1 MYFLQFKLLKPLTEI
16 NNISITQFNS
26 ISFTE
31 NQSCLGRWIFIN
43 CYLWNSKILTSINKN
58 NYIIMNVLLSKFTTK
73 HNTAPFSQIK
83 IEDYFPAF
91 QEGIA
96 LAKTEIDA
104 IVNNPEAPTFEN
116 TVVAMDFAGDI
127 LDRLSSVFFNLNSA
141 ETSDEM
147 QKIAQEVSPLL
158 SEFGND
164 ITLNAALFAKIKTVY
179 EQKENLN
186 LTPEQTTLLDK
197 KYKSFSRN
205 GANLPEDKKDQLR
218 EIDKELS
225 KLSLQFGEN
234 VLAETNAFELHLTDE
249 KDLAGLP
256 EGTIEAAR
264 LLAKEK
270 EKEGWIFTL
279 DHPSYVPF
287 LTYADNRE
295 LRKKMAIAFGARS
308 FQNNEFDNQ
317 ENVLKIAKLR
327 FERANLLGYKTHAH
341 FVLEERMAQS
351 PEKVFTFLNDL
362 LAKAKPAAQK
372 EFAELAAFAKELDG
386 IEQLEKWDGAYY
398 SEKLKQQLFNLDDE
412 KLKPYFQLEKVLDGA
427 FTVAKKLYG
436 LTFTEVFDIDKY
448 HEEVTTYEVTDAENN
463 LVSIFYAD
471 FFPRKGKRNG
481 AWMTSFK
488 SQSKKDGVNER
499 PHISNVC
506 NFTKPTETKPSLLT
520 FNEVTTLF
528 HEFGHGL
535 HGMLA
540 NTTYPSLSGTSV
552 FWDFVELPS
561 QIMENWCYEPE
572 ALALFANHYETGEI
586 IPIEYVQKI
595 KESASFQEGM
605 ATLRQL
611 SFGLLDMAWHGQ
623 DPTSIT
629 DLKTFE
635 TEQFANTQLYPD
647 VKENAM
653 STAFS
658 HIFQGGYS
666 SGYYSYKW
674 AEVLDA
680 DAFEYFQESG
690 IFNVEV
696 ATKFKENVLSKGG
709 TEHPMILYKRFR
721 GQEPKPEALLKRAG
735 LL

>member
-1 MYFLQFKLLKPLTEI
+1 MSVLTHH
-16 NNISITQFNS
+16 FN
-26 ISFTE
+26 
-31 NQSCLGRWIFIN
+31 
-43 CYLWNSKILTSINKN
+43 
-58 NYIIMNVLLSKFTTK
+58 TK
-73 HNTAPFSQIK
+73 HNTAPFSKIK
-83 IEDYFPAF
+83 NEDFLPAF
-91 QEGIA
+91 QKGIES
-96 LAKTEIDA
+96 AKAEIDA
-104 IVNNPEAPTFEN
+104 IVRNPIKPTFEN
-116 TVVAMDFAGDI
+116 TIEALAFSGDI
-127 LDRLSSVFFNLNSA
+127 LDRISSIFFNLNSA

-164 ITLNAALFAKIKTVY
+164 IRLNPDLFARVKAVY
-179 EQKENLN
+179 DQKEHLNLN
-186 LTPEQTTLLDK
+186 PEQTTLLDK

-205 GANLPEDKKDQLR
+205 GANLPEDKKTQLR

-234 VLAETNAFELHLTDE
+234 VLAETHAFELHITDE
-249 KDLAGLP
+249 NDLAGLP
-256 EGTIEAAR
+256 EGTRGAAHS
-264 LLAKEK
+264 LAKSQ

-279 DHPSYVPF
+279 DHPSYIPF
-287 LTYADNRE
+287 VTYANNRE
-295 LRKKMAIAFGARS
+295 LRKKIAIASGARA

-317 ENVLKIAKLR
+317 EIVFKIAKLR
-327 FERANLLGYKTHAH
+327 FDRAKVLGYKTHSH
-341 FVLEERMAQS
+341 FVLEERMAQT
-351 PEKVFTFLNDL
+351 PEKVISFSNDL
-362 LAKAKPAAQK
+362 LAKAKPAAEK
-372 EFAELAAFAKELDG
+372 EFAQLAAFAKELDG

-398 SEKLKQQLFNLDDE
+398 SEKLKQQLFSLDDE
-412 KLKPYFQLEKVLDGA
+412 ILKPYFQLEKVLDGA
-427 FTVAKKLYG
+427 FTVAQKLYG
-436 LTFTEVFDIDKY
+436 ITFEETFEIDKY
-448 HEEVTTYEVTDAENN
+448 HEDVKTFEVKDEGGQ
-463 LVSIFYAD
+463 LVAIFYTD

-488 SQSKKDGVNER
+488 SQYIKKGINER

-506 NFTKPTETKPSLLT
+506 NFTPPIAASEKSEAKPSLLT

-540 NTTYPSLSGTSV
+540 NTNYPSLSGTSV
-552 FWDFVELPS
+552 YWDFVELPS

-572 ALALFANHYETGEI
+572 ALALFAYHYETGEM
-586 IPIEYVQKI
+586 IPMELVHKI

-605 ATLRQL
+605 ATMRQL
-611 SFGLLDMAWHGQ
+611 SFGLLDMGWHGQ
-623 DPTSIT
+623 DPSNIK
-629 DLKTFE
+629 DIKTFE
-635 TEQFANTQLYPD
+635 TEQFAATQLYPD

-680 DAFEYFQESG
+680 DAFEYFQEKG
-690 IFNVEV
+690 IFNKEI
-696 ATKFKENVLSKGG
+696 ATKFKENILSKGG

>member
-1 MYFLQFKLLKPLTEI
+1 MNILLQKFGTKLD
-16 NNISITQFNS
+16 
-26 ISFTE
+26 
-31 NQSCLGRWIFIN
+31 
-43 CYLWNSKILTSINKN
+43 
-58 NYIIMNVLLSKFTTK
+58 
-73 HNTAPFSQIK
+73 TAPFSKIK
-83 IEDYFPAF
+83 NEDYLPAF
-91 QEGIA
+91 QEAID
-96 LAKTEIDA
+96 LAKAEIDA
-104 IVNNPEAPTFEN
+104 IVDNAENPTFQN
-116 TVVAMDFAGDI
+116 TIEALSFSGDT
-127 LDRLSSVFFNLNSA
+127 LDRISNIFFNLNSA

-147 QKIAQEVSPLL
+147 QKIAQDVSPLL

-164 ITLNAALFAKIKTVY
+164 VRLNAALFAKVKTVY
-179 EQKENLN
+179 EQMDSLNLN
-186 LTPEQTTLLDK
+186 PEQTTLLDK
-197 KYKSFSRN
+197 QYKSFSRN
-205 GANLPEDKKDQLR
+205 GANLPEDKKNQLR

-225 KLSLQFGEN
+225 KLSLKFGEN
-234 VLAETNAFELHLTDE
+234 LLAETNAFELHLTDE

-264 LLAKEK
+264 SLAKAQ

-279 DHPSYVPF
+279 DHPSYIPF
-287 LTYADNRE
+287 VTYADNRE
-295 LRKKMAIAFGARS
+295 LRKKISIAFGARC

-317 ENVLKIAKLR
+317 EIVLKIAKLR

-341 FVLEERMAQS
+341 FVLEERMAES
-351 PEKVFTFLNDL
+351 PEKVLSFSNDL

-372 EFAELAAFAKELDG
+372 EFAQLSAFAKESDG

-398 SEKLKQQLFNLDDE
+398 AEKLKQQLFNLDDE
-412 KLKPYFQLEKVLDGA
+412 KLKPYFQLEKVLNGA
-427 FTVAKKLYG
+427 FTIAEKLYG

-448 HEEVTTYEVTDAENN
+448 HEEVTTYEVTDKNKE
-463 LVSIFYAD
+463 LVAVFYAD

-488 SQSKKDGVNER
+488 SQYIKDGKNER

-540 NTTYPSLSGTSV
+540 NTTYPNLSGTSV
-552 FWDFVELPS
+552 YWDFVELPS

-572 ALALFANHYETGEI
+572 ALALFAHHYETGEV
-586 IPIEYVQKI
+586 IPQEYVQKI

-605 ATLRQL
+605 ATMRQL
-611 SFGLLDMAWHGQ
+611 SFGLLDMGWHGQ
-623 DPTSIT
+623 DPTNIT
-629 DLKTFE
+629 DIKTFE
-635 TEQFANTQLYPD
+635 TEQFTSTQLYPD
-647 VKENAM
+647 VAENAM

-680 DAFEYFQESG
+680 DAFDYFLEEG
-690 IFNVEV
+690 IFNTEV
-696 ATKFKENVLSKGG
+696 AEKFKENVLSKGG

-721 GQEPKPEALLKRAG
+721 GQEPKPDALLKRAG

>member
-1 MYFLQFKLLKPLTEI
+1 M
-16 NNISITQFNS
+16 SILTQFFN
-26 ISFTE
+26 
-31 NQSCLGRWIFIN
+31 
-43 CYLWNSKILTSINKN
+43 
-58 NYIIMNVLLSKFTTK
+58 TK
-73 HNTAPFSQIK
+73 YNTAPFSQIK
-83 IEDYFPAF
+83 NEDYLPAF

-96 LAKTEIDA
+96 LAKAEIDA
-104 IVNNPEAPTFEN
+104 IVNNTEKPTFKN
-116 TVVAMDFAGDI
+116 TIETLAFSGNT
-127 LDRLSSVFFNLNSA
+127 LDRISSIFFNLNSA

-164 ITLNAALFAKIKTVY
+164 VRLNATLFAKVKAVY
-179 EQKENLN
+179 EQKETLNLN
-186 LTPEQTTLLDK
+186 PEQTTLLDK

-205 GANLPEDKKDQLR
+205 GANLSDDKKTILR

-234 VLAETNAFELHLTDE
+234 VLAETQAFQMHLTDE

-256 EGTIEAAR
+256 EGTIEAAHS
-264 LLAKEK
+264 LAKSF

-279 DHPSYVPF
+279 DHPSYIPF
-287 LTYADNRE
+287 VTYSDNRE
-295 LRKKMAIAFGARS
+295 LRKKMAIAFGARA

-317 ENVLKIAKLR
+317 EIVLKIAKLR
-327 FERANLLGYKTHAH
+327 FERAQVLGYATHAH
-341 FVLEERMAQS
+341 FVLEERMAEN
-351 PEKVFTFLNDL
+351 PEKVKTFSNDL

-372 EFAELAAFAKELDG
+372 EFAELTAFAKKLDG

-412 KLKPYFQLEKVLDGA
+412 TLKPYFQLEKVLDGA
-427 FTVAKKLYG
+427 FTVAQKLYG
-436 LTFTEVFDIDKY
+436 ITFEEIFDIDTY
-448 HEEVTTYEVTDAENN
+448 HEEVKTYEVKDEDNQ
-463 LVSIFYAD
+463 LVAIFYVD

-481 AWMTSFK
+481 AWMTSYK
-488 SQSKKDGVNER
+488 SQYIKDEINER

-552 FWDFVELPS
+552 YWDFVELPS

-572 ALALFANHYETGEI
+572 ALALFAYHYQTDEM
-586 IPIEYVQKI
+586 IPMELVQKI

-605 ATLRQL
+605 ATMRQL
-611 SFGLLDMAWHGQ
+611 SFGLLDMGWHGQ
-623 DPTSIT
+623 DPSTIK
-629 DLKTFE
+629 DIKTFE
-635 TEQFANTQLYPD
+635 TEQFSATQLYPE

-680 DAFEYFQESG
+680 DAFAYFQEKG
-690 IFNVEV
+690 IFNKEV

-709 TEHPMILYKRFR
+709 TEHPMILYKRFS
-721 GQEPKPEALLKRAG
+721 GQEPKPDALLKRAG
-735 LL
+735 LI